1 MGERNAQLLSFVEDE
16 IIHEMGGFVEGAG
29 PPEKLRGA
37 TISR

>member
-1 MGERNAQLLSFVEDE
+1 MGNEMPSFYPFVEDE